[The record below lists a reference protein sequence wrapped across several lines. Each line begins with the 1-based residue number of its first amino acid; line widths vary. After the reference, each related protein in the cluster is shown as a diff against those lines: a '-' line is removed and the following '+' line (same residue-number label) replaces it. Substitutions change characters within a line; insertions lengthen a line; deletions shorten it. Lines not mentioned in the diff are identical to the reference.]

1 MSACASSLEGEEA
14 GFCWAVEV
22 AGASGEEEGVGAS
35 QKPSCPAF
43 PSGSHNL
50 PCCLSEA
57 EAVGPQPHP
66 SLSCH
71 SAPNWTA
78 N

>member
-22 AGASGEEEGVGAS
+22 AGASGEEEWAGALP
-35 QKPSCPAF
+35 KPSRPAF
-43 PSGSHNL
+43 PSGTRS
-50 PCCLSEA
+50 PPRRLSEA
-57 EAVGPQPHP
+57 EGAGPRPRP
-66 SLSCH
+66 SRPRH